1 MIGLADDKRR
11 SGGYRAA
18 FRHHVGR
25 RAGLNRCG
33 HRNISY
39 GSRTE
44 EERPVRSEG
53 DDPIHP
59 KRAANP
65 AQPPIYVGDK
75 KLKKLQRT
83 AWEAGWWPEPK
94 KNGIMWLAPD
104 GSGQVMLHGSSS
116 DHHAHDTHSLN
127 FARLA

>member
-1 MIGLADDKRR
+1 V
-11 SGGYRAA
+11 S
-18 FRHHVGR
+18 
-25 RAGLNRCG
+25 
-33 HRNISY
+33 
-39 GSRTE
+39 
-44 EERPVRSEG
+44 SEG

-65 AQPPIYVGDK
+65 AQPPIYVGDQ

-104 GSGQVMLHGSSS
+104 GSGQAMLHGSSS
-116 DHHAHDTHSLN
+116 GVDRTHARQFLPG
-127 FARLA
+127 LADEVASAMLSRVGEAVLFGEDACISAA